1 MLILITAGLIQAQ
14 YHYGW
19 GRHQQYVSLP
29 NATLAAKYNT
39 IMAAFG
45 RFQIRRKD
53 GTFSDLL
60 PGIMGPT
67 FARMSFIVLMTNLFG
82 NSTWRRKLLWV
93 LFWIQLVANSAVSIT
108 TYVQCADIR
117 SQWNF
122 AIISKCWPATTEQV
136 SSSRSSRAP
145 LFLLTLKLVHWIRAF
160 DIQWGYGLVFN
171 CSSRFDAL
179 EAADDHKDQ
188 ARIGISVMLKFP
200 VSCACP
206 FHPQTR

>member
-1 MLILITAGLIQAQ
+1 MLIIITAGLIQAQ

-45 RFQIRRKD
+45 RFQIRKKD
-53 GTFSDLL
+53 GTSSDLL

-67 FARMSFIVLMTNLFG
+67 FGRMSFIVLMTNLFG
-82 NSTWRRKLLWV
+82 NNTWRRKLLWV
-93 LFWIQLVANSAVSIT
+93 LFWIQLVANSAVSIS

-136 SSSRSSRAP
+136 SSKSLIPGSVTSNTQIS
-145 LFLLTLKLVHWIRAF
+145 TLDTCIRHSMGVRTCF
-160 DIQWGYGLVFN
+160 
-171 CSSRFDAL
+171 
-179 EAADDHKDQ
+179 
-188 ARIGISVMLKFP
+188 
-200 VSCACP
+200 
-206 FHPQTR
+206 